1 MSSSSFIFFSIS
13 YSLLNPSLYSNRSI
27 YISPYLSLSLTLYQL
42 SLCLCLSP
50 SLSTFLSLIFSPPL
64 SLFISAFLSL
74 FVSSYISFCF
84 PSFLSFPSSYP
95 LSFFL
100 SSYLPFSLFFI
111 QFFFLSFFFSFN
123 LSFFLSSFLSFSM
136 EPIMDNGVQTLSGGE
151 LQRCA
156 IVLCLGTAAD
166 IYLVDEPS
174 AYLDSEQ
181 RIAASKV
188 TTCRTRIILNILSQL
203 SVFLTK

>member
-1 MSSSSFIFFSIS
+1 
-13 YSLLNPSLYSNRSI
+13 
-27 YISPYLSLSLTLYQL
+27 
-42 SLCLCLSP
+42 
-50 SLSTFLSLIFSPPL
+50 
-64 SLFISAFLSL
+64 
-74 FVSSYISFCF
+74 
-84 PSFLSFPSSYP
+84 
-95 LSFFL
+95 
-100 SSYLPFSLFFI
+100 
-111 QFFFLSFFFSFN
+111 
-123 LSFFLSSFLSFSM
+123 M

-188 TTCRTRIILNILSQL
+188 CSTDSWSWLFCLSDIHDENQYAKLRTRNGYLKVTFPGTDGSSMKSLFPYSSRDNICNINIHL
-203 SVFLTK
+203 FE

>member
-27 YISPYLSLSLTLYQL
+27 YISPHLSLSLTLYQL

-50 SLSTFLSLIFSPPL
+50 SLSTFLSFIFSPPL

-74 FVSSYISFCF
+74 LVSSL
-84 PSFLSFPSSYP
+84 FLSVFLPFFPFLLP
-95 LSFFL
+95 SFFL

>member
-1 MSSSSFIFFSIS
+1 
-13 YSLLNPSLYSNRSI
+13 
-27 YISPYLSLSLTLYQL
+27 
-42 SLCLCLSP
+42 
-50 SLSTFLSLIFSPPL
+50 
-64 SLFISAFLSL
+64 
-74 FVSSYISFCF
+74 
-84 PSFLSFPSSYP
+84 
-95 LSFFL
+95 
-100 SSYLPFSLFFI
+100 
-111 QFFFLSFFFSFN
+111 
-123 LSFFLSSFLSFSM
+123 M

>member
-1 MSSSSFIFFSIS
+1 M
-13 YSLLNPSLYSNRSI
+13 SLLLI
-27 YISPYLSLSLTLYQL
+27 LSQ
-42 SLCLCLSP
+42 
-50 SLSTFLSLIFSPPL
+50 
-64 SLFISAFLSL
+64 
-74 FVSSYISFCF
+74 
-84 PSFLSFPSSYP
+84 PSS
-95 LSFFL
+95 L
-100 SSYLPFSLFFI
+100 
-111 QFFFLSFFFSFN
+111 
-123 LSFFLSSFLSFSM
+123 FSM

-188 TTCRTRIILNILSQL
+188 
-203 SVFLTK
+203 